1 MKDLAEVIEA
11 LEDIKETKKKL
22 LCCFKDEIS
31 NKGLGAIDTKEAGE
45 VVDMIKD
52 LASVEKDCLEALY
65 YMKVVEAMVNYE
77 EPRYGY
83 NANRSSRTGRYM
95 SKGPGPRMGFEPHTP
110 FLEYD
115 NDMTGDDYMREAMM
129 GYSDGRT
136 NYGTRME
143 HLGKENMDSRYG
155 RAYNEYKN
163 MRKHYTETKSPEDRK
178 EMNTHAEEHVHDSIA
193 TIRDIWEDADPV
205 LKKRMKEDFTKLV
218 NEMTV

>member
-11 LEDIKETKKKL
+11 LEDVKETKKKL

-31 NKGLGAIDTKEAGE
+31 NKGLGAIDAKEAGE

-83 NANRSSRTGRYM
+83 NPNRSSTTGRYI
-95 SKGPGPRMGFEPHTP
+95 SNGTRPKMGYRPHTKMVD
-110 FLEYD
+110 YD
-115 NDMTGDDYMREAMM
+115 NDMDADDYMREAMM
-129 GYSDGRT
+129 GYSHGT
-136 NYGTRME
+136 N
-143 HLGKENMDSRYG
+143 ENGMDPRYG
-155 RAYNEYKN
+155 KAYNEYKN
-163 MRKHYTETKSPEDRK
+163 TRKFYTESKSPEAKK

-193 TIRDIWEDADPV
+193 TIRDIWEDADPA

-218 NEMTV
+218 NEMIV